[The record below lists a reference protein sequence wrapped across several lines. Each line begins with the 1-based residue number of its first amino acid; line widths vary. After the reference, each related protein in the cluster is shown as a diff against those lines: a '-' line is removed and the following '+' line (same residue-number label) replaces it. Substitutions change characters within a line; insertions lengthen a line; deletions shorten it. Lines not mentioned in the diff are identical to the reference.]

1 MNYLLSLCSCLGS
14 PMLRFL
20 GFQRQFERERPP
32 MGHKVVLITL
42 CRCNNYLN
50 LPIYLHQSVIPFLS
64 LAKPH
69 IMSNS
74 TSHISNCKEVASP
87 VKPNETFP
95 NSTPEQLSE
104 KHPTRKCRLESEK
117 NQVFCFHQ
125 EFMVPS

>member
-14 PMLRFL
+14 PMLRVL
-20 GFQRQFERERPP
+20 GCQQQFERERPP
-32 MGHKVVLITL
+32 IGHKVVLITL

-50 LPIYLHQSVIPFLS
+50 LPIYLYQSVILFLT
-64 LAKPH
+64 LAKPR

-74 TSHISNCKEVASP
+74 TSNMSNCKELAPSA
-87 VKPNETFP
+87 KPNETFP

-104 KHPTRKCRLESEK
+104 KHPTRKCSLESEK
-117 NQVFCFHQ
+117 KQVFCFHQ